1 MATRYFV
8 SFDDKDAANLEAAS
22 GDSFFEILGI
32 EFIVGK
38 FAPIGLTLVGAGGV
52 DRITG
57 ANKIS
62 FGDDISGEGGNDKL
76 IALVGNDDID
86 GSGGNDRIF
95 GNSGDDTITGG
106 TGNDRVRGNQGSD
119 TFIHR
124 IGDNNDTITDSNV
137 NADVLDLI
145 DHGFSSF
152 AEVMALATDTALGVQ
167 IDLAGADSVLLQGV
181 VKAAIGSE
189 DILIV

>member
-1 MATRYFV
+1 MALNGIKKQIRLP
-8 SFDDKDAANLEAAS
+8 KEAPGS
-22 GDSFFEILGI
+22 CHQIH
-32 EFIVGK
+32 V
-38 FAPIGLTLVGAGGV
+38 
-52 DRITG
+52 R
-57 ANKIS
+57 
-62 FGDDISGEGGNDKL
+62 GGN
-76 IALVGNDDID
+76 IFQGALEFGTLTVTRSADEASSLFALLEKQQVTGGKIDVFAVGNV
-86 GSGGNDRIF
+86 SG
-95 GNSGDDTITGG
+95 
-106 TGNDRVRGNQGSD
+106 QGSD

-124 IGDNNDTITDSNV
+124 IGDNNDTITDFNV

-152 AEVMALATDTALGVQ
+152 AEVMALATDTAPGAQ